1 MKMHAA
7 FRVGATILG
16 GAVLAGCAC
25 VKHVPPG
32 QSLSMAMAKKP
43 EVVAFPPPKPQPK
56 PFPSVPGAVPAA
68 QVQTEKIADSFT
80 LGNLCMQEGR
90 YAGAIVAYQA
100 AVKADPTFAE
110 AWNNLAVAYQ
120 DLGQDDKAM
129 EAFKK
134 YKMAA
139 LH

>member
-1 MKMHAA
+1 MHAVHA
-7 FRVGATILG
+7 VLRVGAAIVG
-16 GAVLAGCAC
+16 GAVLASCAY

-43 EVVAFPPPKPQPK
+43 AVVALPPPKPQPMQAAGA
-56 PFPSVPGAVPAA
+56 PGPEAPP
-68 QVQTEKIADSFT
+68 VQTEKVADSFT
-80 LGNLCMQEGR
+80 LGNLCMEQGR
-90 YAGAIVAYQA
+90 YEEAITAYQA
-100 AVKADPTFAE
+100 AVKADPAFAD
-110 AWNNLAVAYQ
+110 AWNHLAVAYQ

-134 YKMAA
+134 YKMVA